1 MDWHQL
7 KDLIEQ
13 ASGLDMD
20 SLHVYA
26 GVLGQMA
33 VALLLRRPLR
43 SPIPWLLVLAAVA
56 ANEVYDYRYEVWPN
70 RDDQLAGGIRDA
82 WNTMLLPTLI
92 LLGARFHPRL
102 FTGAP
107 ARPGESS
114 SDPG

>member
-1 MDWHQL
+1 MDWHHI
-7 KDLIEQ
+7 KDMIEQ

-20 SLHVYA
+20 SLHVHA

-33 VALLLRRPLR
+33 AALLLRRPLR
-43 SPIPWLLVLAAVA
+43 SLVPWLLVLAAVT
-56 ANEVYDYRYEVWPN
+56 ANEIYDYNYEIW
-70 RDDQLAGGIRDA
+70 RDRDAQLAGGIRDA

-92 LLGARFHPRL
+92 LLAARFYPRL

-107 ARPGESS
+107 AKPDESP